1 MARVGKEMRRNK
13 GGGGGV
19 MEESKMGGRPPHAAR
34 VQVFMQKTQK
44 RTVGAKL
51 LRDLNAL

>member
-1 MARVGKEMRRNK
+1 
-13 GGGGGV
+13 